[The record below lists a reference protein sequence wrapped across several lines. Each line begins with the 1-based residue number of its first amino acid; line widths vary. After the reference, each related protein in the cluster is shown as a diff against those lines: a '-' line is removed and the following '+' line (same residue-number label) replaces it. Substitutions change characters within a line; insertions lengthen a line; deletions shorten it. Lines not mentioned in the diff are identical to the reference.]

1 MEEKIRIAVD
11 AMGGDNAPQEIVKGV
26 LAAVNKEK
34 ELSVILVGRQQ
45 DIASCLNGQVYPQ
58 GSVSVRNAEDVIET
72 ADHPVEAIRRK
83 KDSSLVVALQMVKKG
98 EADACISA
106 GNSGAVLVGGQ
117 GLVGRIRGVQR
128 PPFASVM
135 PTQSGGMMLLDCGA
149 NVDARPE
156 HLAQWAKLGSI
167 YMESIEGVKN
177 PRVGIV
183 NIGAEEEKGNTL
195 VKETFALLKE
205 MGERGEINFTG
216 SCEARDIPAGVCD
229 VAVCDGFTG
238 NVIIKMYEGVAKV
251 LLSEIKAGIYSTT
264 KSKIGG
270 LLIKDALKGTLK
282 KFDVTR
288 YGGAP
293 LLGLKSLVVKMHGS
307 AKAVEVENAIYQ
319 CIQFHKEDITGR
331 TALYAEQENA
341 VQGNAER
348 RQDGV

>member
-11 AMGGDNAPQEIVKGV
+11 AMGGDNAPEEIIKGV
-26 LAAVNKEK
+26 IAAVNKTK

-45 DIASCLNGQVYPQ
+45 AIASCLSGHTYPQ
-58 GSVSVRNAEDVIET
+58 GAITVRNAEEVIET
-72 ADHPVEAIRRK
+72 ADHPVEAIRHK
-83 KDSSLVVALQMVKKG
+83 KDSSLVVALQMVRKG

-117 GLVGRIRGVQR
+117 GIVGRIRGVQR

-135 PTQSGGMMLLDCGA
+135 PTQNGAMMMLDCGA
-149 NVDARPE
+149 NVDVRPE
-156 HLAQWAKLGSI
+156 HLAQWAVLGSI
-167 YMESIEGVKN
+167 YMKHVEGVKD

-183 NIGAEEEKGNTL
+183 NIGAEEEKGNAL
-195 VKETFALLKE
+195 VKETFPLLKE
-205 MGERGEINFTG
+205 MDSEGRIRFTG
-216 SCEARDIPAGVCD
+216 SCEARDIPVGVCD

-238 NVIIKMYEGVAKV
+238 NVVIKMYEGVAKV
-251 LLSEIKAGIYSTT
+251 LLSEIKGAIYSTT

-270 LLIKDALKGTLK
+270 LLIKDVLKGTLN

-307 AKAVEVENAIYQ
+307 AKAAEVENAIYQ
-319 CIQFHKEDITGR
+319 CIQFHKEDITGK
-331 TALYAEQENA
+331 TAKYVEEQA
-341 VQGNAER
+341 G
-348 RQDGV
+348 